1 MQGKGLIV
9 IEALLIAG
17 AYGPVAAVPGDASPR
32 AMALGQA
39 YTALARGP
47 EAVFWNPANLA
58 LADSRKFSWDLLG
71 AGLCLIAEN
80 NSLSVAAYNAHFT
93 DANNSVSPNGS
104 PYYISPVRKKKLLAD
119 IPDAGLR
126 MNGDIEPT
134 VVAGL
139 PLNGGVAFAIGEVR
153 SAIAVGFTS
162 GVESEIPKDVLE
174 LFFFGN
180 EFAEDRLA
188 AGKSE
193 GYDISDWNGSGWA
206 VGTLNVAAAKPAL
219 PARLAPYLSEF
230 TVGSTLKLSMGSY
243 GEIIE
248 SGGTG
253 LVDRVGGAEA
263 DAWLIAQHAKM
274 GLGVGLDVGIAGR
287 SKNRKTTFSFSVL
300 NLLDTFSWSRGARQ
314 DSIFLAANE
323 LRISRF
329 LDADSR
335 SIEEVFDNPDFDG
348 DGDPDFTKQ
357 IGQKPFSRSLP
368 AMLRFGVAYQAM
380 PRLTVVGNWD
390 QAFSSKFGMRTRPR
404 LASGVEYWLADWL
417 PARIGLSLGGRSSSS
432 AIGFAF
438 GPFVL
443 SSMQIHFLE
452 TSLAMRG
459 GLFPGLAK
467 GTAISVM
474 FFRLSLV

>member
-9 IEALLIAG
+9 IAALLIAG
-17 AYGPVAAVPGDASPR
+17 AYGQVAAVPGDASPR
-32 AMALGQA
+32 AVALGQA

-58 LADSRKFSWDLLG
+58 LSGSRKFSWNLLG
-71 AGLCLIAEN
+71 AGLCVAAEN
-80 NSLSVAAYNAHFT
+80 NSFSVATYNAHFT
-93 DANNSVSPNGS
+93 AANDKVSPNGS
-104 PYYISPVRKKKLLAD
+104 PYYISPVTKKKLLAD

-134 VVAGL
+134 LVAGL
-139 PLNGGVAFAIGEVR
+139 PLNGGVAFAIGQVR

-174 LFFFGN
+174 FFFFGN

-206 VGTLNVAAAKPAL
+206 VGTLNVAAARPAL

-253 LVDRVGGAEA
+253 LVAHIGGAEA
-263 DAWLIAQHAKM
+263 DAWLITQHAKM
-274 GLGVGLDVGIAGR
+274 GLGIGLDVGIAGR
-287 SKNRKTTFSFSVL
+287 SKSRQTTFSFSVL

-314 DSIFLAANE
+314 DSIFLATNE

-348 DGDPDFTKQ
+348 DGDPDFAKQ

-368 AMLRFGVAYQAM
+368 AMLRLGVAYQAT
-380 PRLTVVGNWD
+380 PQLTVVGNWD

-417 PARIGLSLGGRSSSS
+417 PARMGLSLGGRSSSS

-443 SSMQIHFLE
+443 SSMQVHFLE

-459 GLFPGLAK
+459 GLFPGMAK

>member
-1 MQGKGLIV
+1 MQGKEWIV
-9 IEALLIAG
+9 LAVLLVAG
-17 AYGPVAAVPGDASPR
+17 ACGPVVAVPGDASPR
-32 AMALGQA
+32 AIALGQA

-58 LADSRKFSWDLLG
+58 LAGSRKFSYDLLG
-71 AGLCLIAEN
+71 AGLCVAAEN

-93 DANNSVSPNGS
+93 DANASVSPNGS
-104 PYYISPVRKKKLLAD
+104 PYYISPAAKEKLFAD

-126 MNGDIEPT
+126 LNGHVEPT

-139 PLNGGVAFAIGEVR
+139 PLNGGIAFAIGKVR

-206 VGTLNVAAAKPAL
+206 VGTLNVAAARPAL

-230 TVGSTLKLSMGSY
+230 TVGSTLKLSLGTY

-253 LVDRVGGAEA
+253 LVARVGGAEA
-263 DAWLIAQHAKM
+263 DAWLIAQYAQM
-274 GLGVGLDVGIAGR
+274 GLGVGLDVGLAGR
-287 SKNRKTTFSFSVL
+287 SKSRKTTFSLSVL
-300 NLLDTFSWSRGARQ
+300 NLLDTFSWSRGVRQ
-314 DSIFLAANE
+314 DSIFLAANQ

-335 SIEEVFDNPDFDG
+335 SIEDVFDNPDFDG

-357 IGQKPFSRSLP
+357 VGQKPFSRSLP
-368 AMLRFGVAYQAM
+368 AVLRLGVAYQAM
-380 PRLTVVGNWD
+380 PQLTVVGNWD
-390 QAFSSKFGMRTRPR
+390 QAFSSAFGMRTRPR
-404 LASGVEYWLADWL
+404 LAGGVEYWLADWL

-443 SSMQIHFLE
+443 SSMQIRFLE
-452 TSLAMRG
+452 TSFATRG
-459 GLFPGLAK
+459 GLFPSMAK

>member
-1 MQGKGLIV
+1 MQGKGLI
-9 IEALLIAG
+9 ILAALLLAG
-17 AYGPVAAVPGDASPR
+17 AYRQVAAVPGDASPR
-32 AMALGQA
+32 AIALGQA
-39 YTALARGP
+39 YTALAQGP

-58 LADSRKFSWDLLG
+58 LSGSRKFSWDLLG
-71 AGLCLIAEN
+71 AGLCLAIEN
-80 NSLSVAAYNAHFT
+80 NSFSVATYNANFT
-93 DANNSVSPNGS
+93 AANGNVSPNGS
-104 PYYISPVRKKKLLAD
+104 PYYISPVDKKKLLAD

-134 VVAGL
+134 LVAGL
-139 PLNGGVAFAIGEVR
+139 PLNGGVAFAIGDVH

-162 GVESEIPKDVLE
+162 GVESEIPKDALE

-180 EFAEDRLA
+180 EFAEDRLV

-206 VGTLNVAAAKPAL
+206 VGTLNIAAAKPAM
-219 PARLAPYLSEF
+219 PTRLVPYLSEF
-230 TVGSTLKLSMGSY
+230 TVGSTLKLSMGTY

-253 LVDRVGGAEA
+253 LVARVDGAKA
-263 DAWLIAQHAKM
+263 DAWLITQHAQM
-274 GLGVGLDVGIAGR
+274 GLGMGLDVGIAGR
-287 SKNRKTTFSFSVL
+287 SKSSKTTFSFSVL
-300 NLLDTFSWSRGARQ
+300 NLFDTFSWSKGARQ
-314 DSIFLAANE
+314 DSIFLGTNE

-357 IGQKPFSRSLP
+357 IGQEPFSRSLP
-368 AMLRFGVAYQAM
+368 AMLRLGVAYRATPQ
-380 PRLTVVGNWD
+380 LTVVGNWD

-432 AIGFAF
+432 AVGFAF

-443 SSMQIHFLE
+443 SSMQIRFLE

-459 GLFPGLAK
+459 GLFPGMAK
-467 GTAISVM
+467 GSAISVL

>member
-1 MQGKGLIV
+1 MQGKGLI
-9 IEALLIAG
+9 ILAALLIAG
-17 AYGPVAAVPGDASPR
+17 AYRQVAAVPGDASPR
-32 AMALGQA
+32 AIALGQA
-39 YTALARGP
+39 YTALAQGP

-58 LADSRKFSWDLLG
+58 LSDSRKFSWDLLG
-71 AGLCLIAEN
+71 AGLCLAIEN
-80 NSLSVAAYNAHFT
+80 NSFSVATYNANFT
-93 DANNSVSPNGS
+93 AANKQVSPNGS
-104 PYYISPVRKKKLLAD
+104 LYYISPVKKKRLLAD

-134 VVAGL
+134 LVAGL
-139 PLNGGVAFAIGEVR
+139 PVNGGMTFAIGDVH

-162 GVESEIPKDVLE
+162 GVESEIPKDALE

-206 VGTLNVAAAKPAL
+206 VGTLNVAAAKPAM
-219 PARLAPYLSEF
+219 PVRLAPYLSEF
-230 TVGSTLKLSMGSY
+230 AVGSTLKLSMGTY

-253 LVDRVGGAEA
+253 LVSRVDGAKA
-263 DAWLIAQHAKM
+263 DAWLITQHAQM
-274 GLGVGLDVGIAGR
+274 GLGMGLDVGIAGR

-300 NLLDTFSWSRGARQ
+300 NLLDTFSWSKGARQ
-314 DSIFLAANE
+314 DSIFLATNE

-329 LDADSR
+329 LDAESR

-368 AMLRFGVAYQAM
+368 AMLRLGVAYRATPQ
-380 PRLTVVGNWD
+380 LTVVGNWD

-432 AIGFAF
+432 AVGFAF

-443 SSMQIHFLE
+443 SSMQVRFLE

-459 GLFPGLAK
+459 GLFPGMAK
-467 GTAISVM
+467 GSAISVL

>member
-9 IEALLIAG
+9 VAALLGAG
-17 AYGPVAAVPGDASPR
+17 AYGLGAAVPGDASPR
-32 AMALGQA
+32 AVALGQA

-58 LADSRKFSWDLLG
+58 LAGSRKFSWDLLG
-71 AGLCLIAEN
+71 AGLCVAAEN
-80 NSLSVAAYNAHFT
+80 NSFSVATYNAHFT
-93 DANNSVSPNGS
+93 AANHNVSPNGS
-104 PYYISPVRKKKLLAD
+104 PYYISPVTKKKLLAD
-119 IPDAGLR
+119 IPDTGLR
-126 MNGDIEPT
+126 LNGHIEPT
-134 VVAGL
+134 LAAGL
-139 PLNGGVAFAIGEVR
+139 PLNGGIAFAIGETR

-180 EFAEDRLA
+180 EFAEARLA
-188 AGKSE
+188 AGKGE
-193 GYDISDWNGSGWA
+193 GYDISDWNGAGWA
-206 VGTLNVAAAKPAL
+206 VGTLNVAVAKPAL
-219 PARLAPYLSEF
+219 PVRFAPYLSEF
-230 TVGSTLKLSMGSY
+230 TVGSTLKLSMGTY

-253 LVDRVGGAEA
+253 LVARVGGAEA
-263 DAWLIAQHAKM
+263 DAWLIAQYAKM
-274 GLGVGLDVGIAGR
+274 GVGVGIDVGIAGR
-287 SKNRKTTFSFSVL
+287 AKNRKTIFSLSVL
-300 NLLDTFSWSRGARQ
+300 NLLDTFSWNEGVRQ

-335 SIEEVFDNPDFDG
+335 SIEDVFDNPDFDG
-348 DGDPDFTKQ
+348 DGDPEFNKQ

-368 AMLRFGVAYQAM
+368 AVLRLGVAYQAK
-380 PRLTVVGNWD
+380 PQLTVVGNWD
-390 QAFSSKFGMRTRPR
+390 QAFSPTFGMRTRPR

-417 PARIGLSLGGRSSSS
+417 PARIGLSLGGRSNSS
-432 AIGFAF
+432 AVGFAF

-443 SSMQIHFLE
+443 SSMQLRFLE

-459 GLFPGLAK
+459 GLFPGKAK

-474 FFRLSLV
+474 LFRLSLV

>member
-9 IEALLIAG
+9 LAALLVAG
-17 AYGPVAAVPGDASPR
+17 AYGQVVAVPGDASPR
-32 AMALGQA
+32 ALALGQA

-58 LADSRKFSWDLLG
+58 LASSRKFSWDLLG
-71 AGLCLIAEN
+71 AGLCLVAEN
-80 NSLSVAAYNAHFT
+80 NSFSVATYNAHFT
-93 DANNSVSPNGS
+93 AANEKVSPNGS
-104 PYYISPVRKKKLLAD
+104 PYYISPVEKKKLLAD

-134 VVAGL
+134 LVAGL
-139 PLNGGVAFAIGEVR
+139 PLNGGVAFAIGEVH

-193 GYDISDWNGSGWA
+193 GYDVSDWNGSGWA
-206 VGTLNVAAAKPAL
+206 VGTLNVAAAKPAM
-219 PARLAPYLSEF
+219 PVRLAPYLSEF
-230 TVGSTLKLSMGSY
+230 TVGSTLKFSLGTY

-253 LVDRVGGAEA
+253 LVSRVGGAEA
-263 DAWLIAQHAKM
+263 DAWLIAQHARM
-274 GLGVGLDVGIAGR
+274 GFGVGLDVGIAGR
-287 SKNRKTTFSFSVL
+287 SRSRKTTFSFSAL
-300 NLLDTFSWSRGARQ
+300 NLLDAFSWRRGARQ
-314 DSIFLAANE
+314 DSIFLATNE

-335 SIEEVFDNPDFDG
+335 SIEEVFDHPDFDG

-368 AMLRFGVAYQAM
+368 AMLRLGVAYQAT
-380 PRLTVVGNWD
+380 PQLTVVGNWD
-390 QAFSSKFGMRTRPR
+390 QSFGSKFGMRTRPR
-404 LASGVEYWLADWL
+404 LAGGAEYWLADWL

-432 AIGFAF
+432 AVGFAF

-443 SSMQIHFLE
+443 SAMQIRLLE

-459 GLFPGLAK
+459 GLLPGIAK

>member
-9 IEALLIAG
+9 FAALLVAG
-17 AYGPVAAVPGDASPR
+17 AYRQAAAVPGDASPR
-32 AMALGQA
+32 ALALGQA

-58 LADSRKFSWDLLG
+58 LGSSRQFSWDLLG
-71 AGLCLIAEN
+71 AGLCVAAEN
-80 NSLSVAAYNAHFT
+80 NSFSVATYNAHFT
-93 DANNSVSPNGS
+93 AANEKVSPNGS
-104 PYYISPVRKKKLLAD
+104 PYYISSVEKKKLLAD

-134 VVAGL
+134 LVAGL
-139 PLNGGVAFAIGEVR
+139 PLNGGVAFALGDVR

-162 GVESEIPKDVLE
+162 GIESEIPKDVLE

-188 AGKSE
+188 VGKSE
-193 GYDISDWNGSGWA
+193 GYDVSDWNGSGWA
-206 VGTLNVAAAKPAL
+206 VGTLNVAAAKPAM

-230 TVGSTLKLSMGSY
+230 TVGSTLKFSLGTY

-253 LVDRVGGAEA
+253 LVARVGGAEA
-263 DAWLIAQHAKM
+263 DAWLIAQHARL
-274 GLGVGLDVGIAGR
+274 GFGVGLDVGMAGR
-287 SKNRKTTFSFSVL
+287 SKSRKTTFSFSAL
-300 NLLDTFSWSRGARQ
+300 NLLDAFSWREGVRQ
-314 DSIFLAANE
+314 DSIFLATNE

-335 SIEEVFDNPDFDG
+335 SIEEVFDHPDFDG

-357 IGQKPFSRSLP
+357 ISQKPFSRTLP
-368 AMLRFGVAYQAM
+368 ALLRLGIAHQAK
-380 PRLTVVGNWD
+380 PQLTVVGNWD
-390 QAFSSKFGMRTRPR
+390 QAFGSRFGMRTRPR
-404 LASGVEYWLADWL
+404 LAGGVEYWLADWL
-417 PARIGLSLGGRSSSS
+417 PTRIGLSLGGRSSS
-432 AIGFAF
+432 AAVGFAF
-438 GPFVL
+438 GPFVV
-443 SSMQIHFLE
+443 SSMQVRFLE
-452 TSLAMRG
+452 TSLAVRG
-459 GLFPGLAK
+459 GLLPGIAK
-467 GTAISVM
+467 GTAVAVM

>member
-1 MQGKGLIV
+1 MQGRGLIV
-9 IEALLIAG
+9 LTALVAAG
-17 AYGPVAAVPGDASPR
+17 ACGPVVAVPGDASPR
-32 AMALGQA
+32 AMALAQA

-58 LADSRKFSWDLLG
+58 LAGSRKFSWDLLG
-71 AGLCLIAEN
+71 AGLYLAAEN
-80 NSLSVAAYNAHFT
+80 NSFSVATYNAHFT
-93 DANNSVSPNGS
+93 AANDKVSPNGS
-104 PYYISPVRKKKLLAD
+104 PYYISAATKRKLLAD
-119 IPDAGLR
+119 IPAVGLR
-126 MNGDIEPT
+126 MNGNIEPT

-139 PLNGGVAFAIGEVR
+139 PLNGGVTFAIGKVR

-193 GYDISDWNGSGWA
+193 GYDISDWRGSGWA
-206 VGTLNVAAAKPAL
+206 VGTLNVAAARSVL
-219 PARLAPYLSEF
+219 PARFAPYLSEF
-230 TVGSTLKLSMGSY
+230 TVGSTLKLSLGSY
-243 GEIIE
+243 GEIID

-253 LVDRVGGAEA
+253 LVARVGGAEA

-274 GLGVGLDVGIAGR
+274 GFGLGLDVGIAGR
-287 SKNRKTTFSFSVL
+287 SKSRKTTFSLSAL
-300 NLLDTFSWSRGARQ
+300 NVFDTFSWCWGARQ
-314 DSIFLAANE
+314 DSIFLATNQ

-348 DGDPDFTKQ
+348 DGDPEFTKQ

-368 AMLRFGVAYQAM
+368 AMLRLGVAYQAL

-390 QAFSSKFGMRTRPR
+390 QTFSSKFGMRTGPR
-404 LASGVEYWLADWL
+404 LAGGLEYWLADWL

-432 AIGFAF
+432 AVGFAF

-443 SSMQIHFLE
+443 SSVQVRLLE

-459 GLFPGLAK
+459 GLFPSRAK
-467 GTAISVM
+467 GTAISVL
-474 FFRLSLV
+474 FFRLRLV